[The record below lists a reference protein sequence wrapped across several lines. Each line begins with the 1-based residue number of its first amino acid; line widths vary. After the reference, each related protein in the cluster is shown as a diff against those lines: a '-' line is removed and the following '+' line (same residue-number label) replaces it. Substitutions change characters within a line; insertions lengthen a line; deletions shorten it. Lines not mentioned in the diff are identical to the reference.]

1 MKTEC
6 LILRGIEGLVEG
18 EVFPLSYGQTVIL
31 GRSRNCDISLKKS
44 RKYQT
49 LTEDQKK
56 NDTDFLSVSRRHTKI
71 AFFNSQSIEIEDMSA
86 NGTYVNGEKVSKKVI
101 GDIKDKAY
109 EVRLGTREK
118 FRLEWGQVELEL
130 PGGDGQQVSAPVPPA
145 GAPPAPAPPPAAG

>member
-1 MKTEC
+1 MKTES
-6 LILRGIEGLVEG
+6 LILRGVEGLVEG

-49 LTEDQKK
+49 LTEEQKK

-71 AFFNSQSIEIEDMSA
+71 SFYNSQSIEIEDMSA

-101 GDIKDKAY
+101 GDIKEKSY
-109 EVRLGTREK
+109 ELRLGTREK
-118 FRLEWGQVELEL
+118 FKLEWGQVELEL
-130 PGGDGQQVSAPVPPA
+130 PHAADQAVPVAQPL
-145 GAPPAPAPPPAAG
+145 APPAPAPPPAAG

>member
-6 LILRGIEGLVEG
+6 LILRGVEGLVEG
-18 EVFPLSYGQTVIL
+18 EVFPLSYGQTVIV

-71 AFFNSQSIEIEDMSA
+71 SFYNSQSIEIEDMSA

-101 GDIKDKAY
+101 GDIKDKSY
-109 EVRLGTREK
+109 ELRLGTREK
-118 FRLEWGQVELEL
+118 FKLEWGQVELEM
-130 PGGDGQQVSAPVPPA
+130 PVAADQAVQVAQPVAP
-145 GAPPAPAPPPAAG
+145 PAPPPAAG

>member
-1 MKTEC
+1 VKTEC
-6 LILRGIEGLVEG
+6 LILRGVEGLVEG
-18 EVFPLSYGQTVIL
+18 EVFPLSYGQTVIV

-71 AFFNSQSIEIEDMSA
+71 SFYNSQSIEIEDMSA

-101 GDIKDKAY
+101 GDIKDKSY
-109 EVRLGTREK
+109 ELRLGTREK
-118 FRLEWGQVELEL
+118 FKLEWGQVELEM
-130 PGGDGQQVSAPVPPA
+130 PVAADHVAQVPQPVAP
-145 GAPPAPAPPPAAG
+145 PAPPPAAG